1 MLRYLPIFTLLAG
14 NASAALAHDFWLQPQ
29 MFAAAPNTVVPFT
42 IQVGHGTFRQRWGAP
57 IDRILRFDDIGPGR
71 VTNLR
76 TGLQAPGG
84 ADDGSVR
91 LIAPGTHVL
100 VLETN
105 HAESELPSIR
115 FNDYIKVEGMTPA
128 IAWRDR
134 LKLADTPG
142 REIYSRRAKAL
153 VQVGPLDPA
162 LASQATRPVGLT
174 LEIVPQRNPYALT
187 ASELLP
193 VQIIYEGKPL
203 AGALVKL
210 NNLDFDA
217 RPIESHLTDLAGR
230 ATFNPPRRGK
240 WQLNVIWTKPISG
253 NPKAE
258 FETIFSSLT
267 FGFPATTPV
276 AVKVPPGPS

>member
-1 MLRYLPIFTLLAG
+1 MIRHLPIFTLLACS
-14 NASAALAHDFWLQPQ
+14 ASAALAHDFWLQPQ
-29 MFAAAPNTVVPFT
+29 VFATAPNTAVPFT
-42 IQVGHGTFRQRWGAP
+42 IQVGHGTFRQRWGAS
-57 IDRILRFDDIGPGR
+57 IDRIVRFDDVGPML
-71 VTNLR
+71 VTSLR
-76 TGLQAPGG
+76 ASLQAPGG
-84 ADDGSVR
+84 ADDGTVR
-91 LIAPGTHVL
+91 LAAPGTHIL

-128 IAWRDR
+128 IAWRER

-153 VQVGPLDPA
+153 VQVGPLDPGK
-162 LASQATRPVGLT
+162 ASQATRPVGLT
-174 LEIVPQRNPYALT
+174 LEIVPQRNPYAL
-187 ASELLP
+187 AAGELLP

-217 RPIESHLTDLAGR
+217 RPIESHLTDAAGH

-240 WQLNVIWTKPISG
+240 WQLNVIWTKPITG
-253 NPKAE
+253 NQKAD
-258 FETIFSSLT
+258 FETIFSSMT
-267 FGFPATTPV
+267 FGFPSTPI
-276 AVKVPPGPS
+276 GGR